1 MTPSMK
7 SPLGAV
13 DAKSELRR
21 RLEAARLAISSPE
34 RALRSR
40 RVCEKLATLR
50 WLSEA
55 RGVALYWPLLGRGEV
70 DLRPLDLTLRDAG
83 KAVFYPFVD
92 WHERVPRF
100 GFRRVQVPA
109 TLVRRGHGFAEP
121 DPREPEA
128 ERGDLDLVVVPALGV
143 APNGH
148 RLGHGAGFYDTV
160 LPAHRP
166 PARAVVVAFDVQ
178 LVDELPVLE
187 HDQACDL
194 VITDQRWLD
203 PLHLLP

>member
-1 MTPSMK
+1 MK
-7 SPLGAV
+7 SPPPTTAV
-13 DAKSELRR
+13 DGKSELRR
-21 RLEAARLAISSPE
+21 QLEAARLGLSSPD

-40 RVCEKLATLR
+40 RICEKLAALS
-50 WLSEA
+50 WLAEA
-55 RGVALYWPLLGRGEV
+55 RGVALFWPLLSRGEV
-70 DLRPLDLTLRDAG
+70 DVRPLDLSLRDAG
-83 KAVFYPFVD
+83 KTVYYPFVD
-92 WHERVPRF
+92 VGQVGRRF
-100 GFRRVQVPA
+100 GFRVVRVPT
-109 TLVRRGHGFAEP
+109 TLVGRGHGFAEP
-121 DPREPEA
+121 DPREAVA

-166 PARAVVVAFDVQ
+166 PARAVVVAFDLQV
-178 LVDELPVLE
+178 VNELPVLE

-194 VITDQRWLD
+194 VVTDERCFD